1 MRISTAFSFQRAIQD
16 VQTNLAQIA
25 KLQTQIGSG
34 KRLLRPSDGPTEAAR
49 AVDLN
54 QAISRLDQFER
65 NRGFANQQL
74 GLVDAT
80 LTSVNNV
87 LQRVRDLT
95 IQANSSAQTDETRK
109 IIQTEVQQ
117 RLNEL
122 LDYANTRD
130 GNGDFLFAGSKG
142 KTQPFALASGG
153 AVYNGDQSPLNLQIS
168 ANRRI
173 DISESGYEVFQ
184 RIRNG
189 NGTFLANTD
198 NTNSGGGIISAGSVV
213 DLASY
218 QPHDFTIAFTSATT
232 FDVVNN
238 TTATTILSA
247 QPYTSGSAISF
258 NGVQVEISGDVQA
271 GDQFTVDA
279 SRNQDVFQTLTNL
292 INTLGISPSNVANE
306 AQLQQGL
313 QQALGDIDQAIG
325 NTISLR
331 TTVGTRQNSLDSADQ
346 ESESTKLVLQ
356 QTLSEVEDLDLTD
369 AISRLTFEITSL
381 EAVQATFARV
391 QQLSLF
397 NFLR

>member
-1 MRISTAFSFQRAIQD
+1 MRISTAFYFQRAVQD
-16 VQTNLAQIA
+16 VQNNLVEIG

-34 KRLLRPSDGPTEAAR
+34 KRLLRPSDGPTESAR

-80 LTSVNNV
+80 ATSINNV
-87 LQRVRDLT
+87 LQRIRDLT
-95 IQANSSAQTDETRK
+95 IQANSSGQTNETRR

-142 KTQPFALASGG
+142 KTQPFALTPSGT
-153 AVYNGDQSPLNLQIS
+153 VYNGDQSPLNLQIS
-168 ANRRI
+168 SNRTI
-173 DISESGYEVFQ
+173 DISESGYDVFQ

-189 NGTFLANTD
+189 NGTFLAEIDAANT
-198 NTNSGGGIISAGSVV
+198 GGGTISPGSVIDSSV
-213 DLASY
+213 Y
-218 QPHDFTIAFTSATT
+218 QPHDFSIVFTSATT

-238 TTATTILSA
+238 TTATTILTA
-247 QPYTSGSAISF
+247 QPYTDGAAISF
-258 NGVQVEISGDVQA
+258 NGVQVEISGNVQT
-271 GDQFTVDA
+271 GDQFTVEA
-279 SRNQDVFQTLTNL
+279 SRNQDIFQTVTNL
-292 INTLGISPSNVANE
+292 INTLGISPIDGASE

-313 QQALGDIDQAIG
+313 QRALGDIDQAIG
-325 NTISLR
+325 NVLTVR

-346 ESESTKLVLQ
+346 ESESAKLVLQ
-356 QTLSEVEDLDLTD
+356 RTLSEVEDLDLTD
-369 AISRLTFEITSL
+369 AISKLTFEITTL

-397 NFLR
+397 NFLL